1 MSQSPPL
8 RLPPIAELERAG
20 DVDRAR
26 TARLEALAVATMR
39 RRHTRARIVLGGAL
53 IAELRDAP
61 DDMLARRLVAIVA
74 DRVWRARDRRD
85 ILSQLGFLDPALL
98 DDLGGGE
105 EDSATGSAP
114 VDRQPLPAP
123 PSVGELP
130 DFDAMVASALAER
143 VPSESPG
150 RDPDAQP

>member
-8 RLPPIAELERAG
+8 RLPPIATLERAG
-20 DVDRAR
+20 EVDKAR
-26 TARLEALAVATMR
+26 SARLEALAVATMR

-61 DDMLARRLVAIVA
+61 DDLLARRLVGIVA

-105 EDSATGSAP
+105 EDSATGSTP
-114 VDRQPLPAP
+114 VYLQPVPAP
-123 PSVGELP
+123 SAVGELP
-130 DFDAMVASALAER
+130 DFDALVAATLA
-143 VPSESPG
+143 G
-150 RDPDAQP
+150 KKG